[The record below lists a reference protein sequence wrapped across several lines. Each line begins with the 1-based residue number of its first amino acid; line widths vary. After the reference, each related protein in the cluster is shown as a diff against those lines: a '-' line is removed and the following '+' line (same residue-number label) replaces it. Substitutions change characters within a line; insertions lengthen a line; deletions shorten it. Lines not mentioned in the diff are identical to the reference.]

1 MTNRHKKAELLASAW
16 LMLVPTCCE
25 ASTYFVSGK
34 GNDAATG
41 LSAKTAFRTLQRA
54 ADLTR
59 PGDTVY
65 ALNGTFSNSMPE
77 GRVLKITMPGTAE
90 HWITYAAYPGQHP
103 LISFNRWAGISFD
116 PTAAYIEV
124 KGFSILGNNYN
135 VTLDGALSQKEI
147 SNPLYNGN
155 CIMADG
161 RAGTL
166 TKRPHHLRIL
176 SNEVRACGGGG
187 IAVNQT
193 DYVTIADNTVYDSS
207 WYSIYGTS
215 GISVN
220 SSWNSDGFTGYKF
233 FILRNRVFG
242 NRELVP
248 WKAVGY
254 VSDGEGIIIDTNRDK
269 AFQSY
274 AGRTLIAN
282 NVVYQ
287 NGSSAI
293 EVFLSD
299 HVDIVNNSTL
309 GNVQRDDPKFAGRG
323 EINLNDVTDINV
335 IDNVVSTASSRNP
348 VAIAPKHPCTSCYVD
363 YNVYF
368 GGSNNPKTLGGP
380 HDIFADPQYLQPT
393 ASKHQA
399 VDLRV
404 RPSSPAARSGTPW
417 NESDF
422 DADGRHR
429 NQFGSWDRGAH
440 ASDPAP

>member
-1 MTNRHKKAELLASAW
+1 MTNRYKKAALLPSAW
-16 LMLVPTCCE
+16 LILLPTCCE
-25 ASTYFVSGK
+25 ANTYFVSGR
-34 GNDAATG
+34 GNDAARG
-41 LSAKTAFRTLQRA
+41 LSAKTAFRTLQHA
-54 ADLTR
+54 ADITR
-59 PGDTVY
+59 PGDIVY
-65 ALNGTFSNSMPE
+65 ALNGIYSQLTPD
-77 GRVLKITMPGTAE
+77 GKVLKITTRGTPE
-90 HWITYAAYPGQHP
+90 HWITYAAFPGQHP
-103 LISFNRWAGISFD
+103 LISFNGWAGISFD
-116 PTAAYIEV
+116 TTAAYIEV
-124 KGFSILGNNYN
+124 KGFSVLGNNYN
-135 VTLDGALSQKEI
+135 VNLEGAVSQKEI

-161 RAGTL
+161 RAGTA
-166 TKRPHHLRIL
+166 TQRPHHLRIL

-215 GISVN
+215 AISVN

-323 EINLNDVTDINV
+323 EISLNDVTDINV
-335 IDNVVSTASSRNP
+335 IDNVISSASSRNP
-348 VAIAPKHPCTSCYVD
+348 VSIAPKHPCASCYVD

-368 GGSNNPKTLGGP
+368 GGLNNPKTIGGS
-380 HDIFADPQYLQPT
+380 HDIFADPQYLRPT
-393 ASKHQA
+393 ASERQR

-417 NESDF
+417 NEADF
-422 DADGRHR
+422 DAAGRR
-429 NQFGSWDRGAH
+429 RVQFNSWDRGAYT
-440 ASDPAP
+440 SDPPP